1 MRHLL
6 RAGSLSKEQVYDL
19 FALAKQFEHSTAPID
34 EQLFVGNLFME
45 SSTRTKTSFTVAERK
60 LGLEPLSFTSET
72 SSMTKGESLYDT
84 VKTFESIGA
93 NMLIIRHEQ
102 DDWMDDIAPFVNIP
116 IVNAGAGKAE
126 HPTQSLLDAYTIYKQ
141 FSQFTDLNIVISGD
155 IKYSRVAHSNIHL
168 LQKLGANIYLSAP
181 DELMDQTLDLPHL
194 SMDEAV
200 ERADCLM
207 LLRVQH
213 ERHEQLLATSNY
225 LEQYGLTK
233 EREQRMKDRAIIMH
247 PAPVNRGVEIDGDLV
262 ECDRSRIFE
271 QMENGVYVRMAI
283 MKQLLINWGLVSCQ
297 SY

>member
-19 FALAKQFEHSTAPID
+19 FALAKQFVHSTAPID

>member
-262 ECDRSRIFE
+262 ECDRSRIFK

>member
-6 RAGSLSKEQVYDL
+6 TANALSQGQVYDL
-19 FALAKQFEHSTAPID
+19 FSLAEQFERTVVPINK
-34 EQLFVGNLFME
+34 QLFVGNLFME
-45 SSTRTKTSFTVAERK
+45 SSTRTKTSFTIAERK
-60 LGLEPLSFTSET
+60 LGLEPLNFTSET

-93 NMLIIRHEQ
+93 NMLVIRHKQ
-102 DDWMDDIAPFVNIP
+102 DDWMDEIAPFTNIP

-141 FSQFTDLNIVISGD
+141 FTEFTNLNIVISGD

-168 LQKLGANIYLSAP
+168 LQKLGANLYLSAP
-181 DELMDQTLDLPHL
+181 DELMDDALDLPRL

-213 ERHEQLLATSNY
+213 ERHEQLLKTTNY
-225 LEQYGLTK
+225 LEKYGLTK
-233 EREQRMKDRAIIMH
+233 EREEMMHDRAIIMH
-247 PAPVNRGVEIDGDLV
+247 PAPVNRDVEIDSDLV
-262 ECDRSRIFE
+262 ECDRSRIFK
-271 QMENGVYVRMAI
+271 QMENGVYIRMAI
-283 MKQLLINWGLVSCQ
+283 MKQLLVNWGHIK
-297 SY
+297 